1 MPTALQEKPSQQA
14 QPPVSPKQGEFITA
28 LRSLRYRY
36 MLFGGGTG
44 GGKSWL
50 GAQLFVNLALT
61 QPGTS
66 YGVFRKNQTTLK
78 RTTYRTFQ
86 KYVRKHKLIEGKH
99 FTVNKESGITW
110 TFNNGSTIDFLELDI
125 TKDPE
130 LNKLG
135 GLELTAAM
143 IDEADEVA
151 EQAFNTLRFRIGRN
165 NFNGEKA
172 FIYLTCNPNQT
183 WVRRMFYDPAMKGE
197 LGAPFYFLESLI
209 TDNPYQ
215 SEEALSSAA
224 DPTAPKQYVERYF
237 KGNWNYVQ
245 SDNAIIQLIEFEN
258 AFIEVKPAS
267 TVEKFVGF
275 DPTREGDDI
284 PALACWEG
292 NVLTDLV
299 AHEVP
304 EEVKTDAFD
313 YGAYH
318 GQFIIDYCTARGIPA
333 QNVAIDGVG
342 NGGSVID
349 YCNGKGFFVRTY
361 KSGFTDGLEQIIDPN
376 TPTDS
381 KGEVSGQKKYDNI
394 RSQTYWN
401 MARGFAARTLR
412 ILENVPY
419 RDELQKDLLAH
430 TYTTNEKM
438 LIVESKE
445 KVKKLLH
452 RSPDFS
458 DAAEMGYWCS
468 TLPKKGGVIISGRSY
483 RDILKGRR

>member
-1 MPTALQEKPSQQA
+1 
-14 QPPVSPKQGEFITA
+14 
-28 LRSLRYRY
+28 

-183 WVRRMFYDPAMKGE
+183 WVKRMFYDPAMKGE

-215 SEEALSSAA
+215 SEEALQSAA

-284 PALACWEG
+284 PALALWEG

-376 TPTDS
+376 TPTNS

-401 MARGFAARTLR
+401 MARGFAGRTIR
-412 ILENVPY
+412 ILETIPY

-468 TLPKKGGVIISGRSY
+468 TLPKKGGQIISGRSY